1 MADLKFG
8 KALAA
13 NPELFQKMA
22 GPGFKLL
29 MSANPKVF
37 EMMATDVFS
46 KFIEEPGLLQKISLD
61 FNKNMML
68 QEF

>member
-1 MADLKFG
+1 
-8 KALAA
+8 
-13 NPELFQKMA
+13 MA